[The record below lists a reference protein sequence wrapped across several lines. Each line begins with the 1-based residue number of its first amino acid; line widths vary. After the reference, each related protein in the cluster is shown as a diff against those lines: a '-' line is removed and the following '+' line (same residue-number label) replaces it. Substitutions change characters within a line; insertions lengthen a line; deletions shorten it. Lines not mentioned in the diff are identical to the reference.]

1 VFDTDLDENV
11 KQPIEEDLEED
22 SDNSDFIGGEEK
34 DSDEVSLDEES
45 VDNKVLDE
53 LDFEANIEQMML

>member
-1 VFDTDLDENV
+1 MFDTDLNENV

>member
-1 VFDTDLDENV
+1 VFDTDLNENV